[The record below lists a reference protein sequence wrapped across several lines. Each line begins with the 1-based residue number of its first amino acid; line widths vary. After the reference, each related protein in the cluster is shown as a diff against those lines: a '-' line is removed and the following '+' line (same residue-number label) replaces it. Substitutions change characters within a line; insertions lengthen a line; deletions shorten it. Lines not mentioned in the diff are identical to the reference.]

1 MSGLHQELEGVVIPG
16 IFLDW
21 GGSMRGAE
29 IKESSKT
36 LGDLHRVFRDASPAS
51 GPDSGEIVYRV
62 QWWSPVNAGVAGG
75 LFWGVTIIQPGK
87 VGEEYFM
94 THGHFHT
101 DRTRAEFYGTVS
113 GQGMLIR
120 MDEDRKTWGEQM
132 SPGSLH
138 YIDGRHA
145 HRVANTGDSQLVF
158 WACWPSDAG
167 YDYATIAE
175 RGFGSRLIAT
185 ESGPEFVPNV

>member
-1 MSGLHQELEGVVIPG
+1 MSTLQKGLKEVMAPPVV
-16 IFLDW
+16 LDW
-21 GGSMRGAE
+21 GGRMSGAE

-36 LGDLHRVFRDASPAS
+36 IGDLHRIFSEAVQADRMNAN
-51 GPDSGEIVYRV
+51 EVVYRV
-62 QWWSPVNAGVAGG
+62 QWWAPVSAGVAGG
-75 LFWGVTIIQPGK
+75 LFWGVTTIEPGK

-94 THGHFHT
+94 THGHFHA
-101 DRTRAEFYGTVS
+101 DRTRAEYYGTVT

-120 MDEDRKTWGEQM
+120 MDEDRKTWGEEM

-145 HRVANTGDSQLVF
+145 HRVANTGDTPLIF

-175 RGFGSRLIAT
+175 CGFGGRLIAKD
-185 ESGPEFVPNV
+185 GRPELVPNA